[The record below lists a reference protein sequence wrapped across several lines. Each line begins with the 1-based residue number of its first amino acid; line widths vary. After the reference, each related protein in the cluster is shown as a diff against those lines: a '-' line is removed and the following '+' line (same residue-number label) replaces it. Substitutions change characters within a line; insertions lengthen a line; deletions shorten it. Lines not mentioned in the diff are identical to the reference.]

1 MAEPQAQPQEPEFVP
16 GEATSRVDRRHIQ
29 ANVAGRRARW
39 AGQGVSYTPPPTVRT
54 TPMMIRAGD
63 LVTDSRY
70 NRDIDQKWVDEI
82 ASGFNPDQLQTL
94 NVSRRIFRSFM
105 QGKTLKEEQVFDG
118 VVTGASRIEYVVI
131 SGQHRLLA
139 TLKVKGPDFELACN
153 VYDTLTE
160 SQEADLFA
168 LFDEKVRPHNW
179 WQRHKSRLFGKN
191 PEAMDIERIVTESGM
206 HTFKGTSQRDG
217 VIYAISTLYSIY
229 RVSGPDFLR
238 RVLEIHYTAW
248 TDNGDGYT
256 ASMIQGTALLMRRF
270 GGYALWSDDALAVA
284 LSDPAHNPLTIT
296 QRAKGAA
303 TGVGATSVAQE
314 VGRLEHRYYQQG
326 KKGYQ
331 RLPEW
336 NANPREI
343 TMASDAALARQ
354 KATSSGKSESGPKA

>member
-1 MAEPQAQPQEPEFVP
+1 MAQPPAQPQEPDQPESIP
-16 GEATSRVDRRHIQ
+16 GGEATSRADRRHIQ
-29 ANVAGRRARW
+29 ASVPPRRGRW
-39 AGQGVSYTPPPTVRT
+39 SGSGVSYTPPEAVRT

-63 LVTDSRY
+63 LVTDNRY

-82 ASGFNPDQLQTL
+82 AAGFNPDQLQTL
-94 NVSRRIFRSFM
+94 NVSRRIFRATRGSG
-105 QGKTLKEEQVFDG
+105 GKLTEQQVFDG
-118 VVTGASRIEYVVI
+118 DTVAASRIEYVVI

-139 TLKVKGPDFELACN
+139 TLKAKGPDFQLACN
-153 VYDTLTE
+153 IYDGLTE
-160 SQEADLFA
+160 EQEADLFA

-179 WQRHKSRLFGKN
+179 WQRHRSRLFGKN
-191 PEAMDIERIVTESGM
+191 KEAVEIERIVTESGM
-206 HTFKGTSQRDG
+206 QTFKGTSARDG

-229 RVSGPDFLR
+229 RLSGPEFLR

-296 QRAKGAA
+296 QRAKGASS
-303 TGVGATSVAQE
+303 GVGATSVAQE
-314 VGRLEHRYYQQG
+314 VGRLEHRYYQMG

-343 TMASDAALARQ
+343 AMASEAALARQ
-354 KATSSGKSESGPKA
+354 KSTGQKS